1 MKKDLSFGKR
11 MRLMWANFNIA
22 LRNRKESEEVINGF
36 RFTFRRFSME
46 IRSLSDNFRLRVL
59 CTEHSWGYL
68 RESMKQGRKDNLEGY
83 AIIMYSMAVN
93 LTKDQKLVADV
104 TRDIKGFAARLER
117 QAQKAAKEEKMSEG
131 EEAGILLHETM
142 VAEAAEKELNKKNR
156 K

>member
-1 MKKDLSFGKR
+1 MKKDLSFKKR
-11 MRLMWANFNIA
+11 LQLFWANFNIA

-83 AIIMYSMAVN
+83 AVIMYSLAVN

-117 QAQKAAKEEKMSEG
+117 QAAKMAKEKMSEA
-131 EEAGILLHETM
+131 EEAGVLLHETM

-156 K
+156 Q